1 MSYAYHP
8 ILLVDDDPGILL
20 AMKQALV
27 AQGYDVT
34 TATNGI
40 EALNAFDDR
49 QPELVLL
56 DLMMPE
62 CDGMEVCRYIREHS
76 STPIIVVSIRASE
89 ADIIA
94 LLDLGADDYLIKPFR
109 MGELLARTR
118 AVLRRIGKLQASK
131 IACGSLE
138 IDIEKRKVTLAG
150 STVSLTPIEYA
161 LLVQLATNIG
171 RVLTTQLLLKRVW
184 GLQYSDSTEYVKV
197 VVRRLRTKL
206 EDDPAHPRYII
217 TEPRLGYRLNDDP

>member
-20 AMKQALV
+20 AVKQALV

-40 EALNAFDDR
+40 EALNAFDDG

-56 DLMMPE
+56 DLMMPG
-62 CDGMEVCRYIREHS
+62 CDGIEVCRYICEHS
-76 STPIIVVSIRASE
+76 STPIIVVSIRGSE

-138 IDIEKRKVTLAG
+138 IDTEKRKVTLAG

-184 GLQYSDSTEYVKV
+184 GLQYSDSTAYVKV
-197 VVRRLRTKL
+197 VVRRLRAKL
-206 EDDPAHPRYII
+206 EADPAHPRYII
-217 TEPRLGYRLNDDP
+217 TEPHLGYRLNADP